1 MEQRFTEVI
10 KVVDGKFSNIDMHK
24 KRIHHTSE
32 YFFGRP
38 TFINFDTL
46 TIPDELRQGVVKC
59 RIVYN
64 TAVQEVT
71 FAPYSIRPIKTVKSV
86 ECDNIDYG
94 YKYEDRS
101 ILNSLFEERGIC
113 DDILIIKNGLVSDT
127 SYANVVF
134 KDHDGLLYTPAIP
147 LLPGTKRARLV
158 SDKVISERDIA
169 LEDIHLYEGF
179 YIINAMIEL
188 EDNVFIKTRDIIL

>member
-10 KVVDGKFSNIDMHK
+10 KVVDGKFCNIDMHK

-32 YFFGRP
+32 YFFGKP
-38 TFINFDTL
+38 TYINFDTL
-46 TIPDELRQGVVKC
+46 AIPDELRQGVVKC

-64 TAVQEVT
+64 IGVKEVT
-71 FAPYSIRPIKTVKSV
+71 FTPYSIRHIKTVKSV

-113 DDILIIKNGLVSDT
+113 DDILIIKNGLITDT
-127 SYANVVF
+127 SYGNVVF
-134 KDHDGLLYTPAIP
+134 KDMEGMLYTPRVP
-147 LLPGTKRARLV
+147 LLPGTKRALLL
-158 SDKVISERDIA
+158 SQKKISERDIT
-169 LEDIHLYEGF
+169 LEDIRLYEGL
-179 YIINAMIEL
+179 YVINAMIEL
-188 EDNVFIKTRDIIL
+188 EDRVFVKTSDIL